1 MGTNPFDITDKTKDL
16 NDRFYLIMNK
26 IVDSYPS
33 TKLNPNDSNFNKGIY
48 NENMKKMENLQNEYF
63 LYKNEVMKITENI
76 QNDIMDGND
85 EINALEEQNKVLR
98 LHYDS
103 LKSSSYSAE
112 GLFDDAQI
120 SRNQL
125 LVSNIILFC
134 IIAGGGFM
142 YYKKI
147 KQTQA

>member
-1 MGTNPFDITDKTKDL
+1 MGTNPFDITDKTKSL

-26 IVDSYPS
+26 IVESYPS
-33 TKLNPNDSNFNKGIY
+33 TKLNPSDSNFNKRIY
-48 NENMKKMENLQNEYF
+48 NENMRKMENLQNEYF

-76 QNDIMDGND
+76 QNDIIGGND
-85 EINALEEQNKVLR
+85 EINALEAQNKVLR

-125 LVSNIILFC
+125 LVSNTILFC

-147 KQTQA
+147 KQT